1 MRASTRDRVVLPIL
15 LPIVM
20 LLVIAAVLF
29 GFSRILLSLTAD
41 AATAIALIVALS
53 ILVVAAVV
61 ASRSVVRASSL
72 ASMLG
77 AVAGVAMLAGGIA
90 LIAVGAGAE
99 HEGGGGPAVT
109 ISLIAKDI
117 AFDKTKLSVPA
128 GKPFAID
135 FDNQDAGIQHDV
147 QIFDNEGF
155 TGTPLLNGEI
165 VTGPAKVTY
174 EAPALESGTF
184 FFHCSVHPAQMHGTI
199 LATAGPT
206 GGGGAGVTV
215 TAQGLQFDTDR
226 IELPAAPSTIHFE
239 NDDPGIQHNIAIFT
253 DSSLGTNLFRGEIV
267 TGPATVDYAIP
278 ALDPGSYYFHCDVH
292 PTMTGTVVVKG
303 GGGGGPPPPS
313 AAPGGGGGGGGPPP
327 TPAPGGGGGGG
338 GGEGGTANPSTVV
351 AQGLAFDTD
360 QIALPPDAP
369 STLHFENKDAGVSHD
384 IAIYTDSSLG
394 TNLFR
399 GQIIIGPASI
409 DYSIPALKPGT
420 YYFHCDVHP
429 SMQGSVTVG

>member
-1 MRASTRDRVVLPIL
+1 MRTSTRDRVVLPIL

-41 AATAIALIVALS
+41 AATGIALVVALS

-77 AVAGVAMLAGGIA
+77 AIAGVAMLAGGIA
-90 LIAVGAGAE
+90 LIAVGTGGE
-99 HEGGGGPAVT
+99 KEGGGSGGPVT
-109 ISLIAKDI
+109 ISLTAKGL

-128 GKPFAID
+128 GNPFAIA

-174 EAPALESGTF
+174 EAPALDPGTY

-199 LATAGPT
+199 DATAGAP
-206 GGGGAGVTV
+206 GGGGAKVTV
-215 TAQGLQFDTDR
+215 AAQGLQFDTDR
-226 IELPAAPSTIHFE
+226 IELPAAPSIIHFE

-267 TGPATVDYAIP
+267 TGPAAIDYRIP
-278 ALDPGSYYFHCDVH
+278 PLEPGTYYFHCDVH
-292 PTMTGTVVVKG
+292 PTMSGAVVVKG
-303 GGGGGPPPPS
+303 GGGGGPPPPT
-313 AAPGGGGGGGGPPP
+313 ATPGGGTGG
-327 TPAPGGGGGGG
+327 
-338 GGEGGTANPSTVV
+338 GGTANPSTVT
-351 AQGLAFDTD
+351 AQGLAFSTAE
-360 QIALPPDAP
+360 IALPPDAP
-369 STLHFENKDAGVSHD
+369 STIHFENKDAGVSHD

-399 GQIIIGPASI
+399 GQIITGPASI

-420 YYFHCDVHP
+420 YYFHCEVH
-429 SMQGSVTVG
+429 STMHGSVTVG

>member
-1 MRASTRDRVVLPIL
+1 MRTSTRDRVVLPIL
-15 LPIVM
+15 LPIIM

-29 GFSRILLSLTAD
+29 GFSRILLSLTKD

-77 AVAGVAMLAGGIA
+77 AIAGVAMLAGGIA
-90 LIAVGAGAE
+90 LIAVGAGGE
-99 HEGGGGPAVT
+99 EGGGGGPAVT
-109 ISLIAKDI
+109 ISLTAKGI
-117 AFDKTKLSVPA
+117 AFDKTTLSVPA
-128 GKPFAID
+128 GKPFAIA

-147 QIFDNEGF
+147 QIFDNESF

-174 EAPALESGTF
+174 EAPALDPGTYY
-184 FFHCSVHPAQMHGTI
+184 FHCSVHPTQMQGTI
-199 LATAGPT
+199 EATPATP
-206 GGGGAGVTV
+206 GGGGTRITV
-215 TAQGLQFDTDR
+215 AAQGLQFNTNR
-226 IELPAAPSTIHFE
+226 IELSAGAPSTIHFE
-239 NDDPGIQHNIAIFT
+239 NNDPGIQHNIAIFT

-267 TGPATVDYAIP
+267 TGPAAVDYRIP
-278 ALDPGSYYFHCDVH
+278 PLDPGTYYFHCDVH
-292 PTMTGTVVVKG
+292 PTMSGSVVVK
-303 GGGGGPPPPS
+303 
-313 AAPGGGGGGGGPPP
+313 AAGGGGPPP
-327 TPAPGGGGGGG
+327 TATPATGGGGGGG
-338 GGEGGTANPSTVV
+338 GGTANPSTVT
-351 AQGLAFDTD
+351 AQGLAFSTAE
-360 QIALPPDAP
+360 IALPPDAP
-369 STLHFENKDAGVSHD
+369 STIHFENKDAGVSHD

-399 GQIIIGPASI
+399 GQIITGPASI

-429 SMQGSVTVG
+429 TMHGSVTVG

>member
-1 MRASTRDRVVLPIL
+1 MRTSTRDRVVLPIL

-41 AATAIALIVALS
+41 AATGIALVVALS

-77 AVAGVAMLAGGIA
+77 AIAGVAMLAGGIA
-90 LIAVGAGAE
+90 LIAVGTGGE
-99 HEGGGGPAVT
+99 KEGGGSGGTVT
-109 ISLIAKDI
+109 ISLTAKGL

-128 GKPFAID
+128 GNPFAIA

-174 EAPALESGTF
+174 EAPALDPGTY

-199 LATAGPT
+199 DATAGAP
-206 GGGGAGVTV
+206 GGGGAKVTV
-215 TAQGLQFDTDR
+215 AAQGLQFDTDR
-226 IELPAAPSTIHFE
+226 IELPAAPSIIHFE

-267 TGPATVDYAIP
+267 TGPAAIDYRIP
-278 ALDPGSYYFHCDVH
+278 PLEPGTYYFHCDVH
-292 PTMTGTVVVKG
+292 PTMSGAVVVEK
-303 GGGGGPPPPS
+303 GGGGPPPPT
-313 AAPGGGGGGGGPPP
+313 ATPGGGAGG
-327 TPAPGGGGGGG
+327 
-338 GGEGGTANPSTVV
+338 GGTANPSTIM
-351 AQGLAFDTD
+351 AQGLAFSTPE
-360 QIALPPDAP
+360 IALPPDAP
-369 STLHFENKDAGVSHD
+369 STIHFEDKDAGVSHN

-394 TNLFR
+394 TNLFK
-399 GQIIIGPASI
+399 GQIITGPASI

-420 YYFHCDVHP
+420 YYFHCEVHP
-429 SMQGSVTVG
+429 TMHGSVTVG

>member
-1 MRASTRDRVVLPIL
+1 MRTSTRDRVVLPIL

-20 LLVIAAVLF
+20 LLVIAAALF
-29 GFSRILLSLTAD
+29 GFSRILLSLTKD

-77 AVAGVAMLAGGIA
+77 AIAGVAMLAGGIA
-90 LIAVGAGAE
+90 LIAVGAGGE
-99 HEGGGGPAVT
+99 EGGGGGPAVT
-109 ISLIAKDI
+109 ISLTAKGI
-117 AFDKTKLSVPA
+117 AFDKTTLSVPA
-128 GKPFAID
+128 GKPFAIA

-147 QIFDNEGF
+147 QIFDNESF

-174 EAPALESGTF
+174 EAPALDPGTYY
-184 FFHCSVHPAQMHGTI
+184 FHCSVHPTQMQGTI
-199 LATAGPT
+199 EATAATP
-206 GGGGAGVTV
+206 GGGGTRITV
-215 TAQGLQFDTDR
+215 AAQGLQFDTNR
-226 IELPAAPSTIHFE
+226 IELPAGAPSTIHFE
-239 NDDPGIQHNIAIFT
+239 NNDPGIQHNIAIFT

-267 TGPATVDYAIP
+267 TGPAAVDYRIP
-278 ALDPGSYYFHCDVH
+278 PLEPGSYYFHCDVH
-292 PTMTGTVVVKG
+292 PTMSGTVVVK
-303 GGGGGPPPPS
+303 
-313 AAPGGGGGGGGPPP
+313 AAGGGGPPP
-327 TPAPGGGGGGG
+327 TATPATGGGGGGG
-338 GGEGGTANPSTVV
+338 GGTANPSTVT
-351 AQGLAFDTD
+351 AQGLAFSTAE
-360 QIALPPDAP
+360 IALPPDAP
-369 STLHFENKDAGVSHD
+369 STIHFENKDAGVSHD

-399 GQIIIGPASI
+399 GQIITGPASI

-429 SMQGSVTVG
+429 TMHGSVTVG

>member
-1 MRASTRDRVVLPIL
+1 MRTSTRDRVVLPIL

-53 ILVVAAVV
+53 ILVVASVV
-61 ASRSVVRASSL
+61 ASRSVIRASSL

-77 AVAGVAMLAGGIA
+77 AIAGVAMLAGGIA

-99 HEGGGGPAVT
+99 KEGGGGPAVT

-128 GKPFAID
+128 GKPFAIA

-174 EAPALESGTF
+174 EAPALETGTY

-199 LATAGPT
+199 LATAGLP
-206 GGGGAGVTV
+206 GGGGAGAVV
-215 TAQGLQFDTDR
+215 SAQGLQFDTDR
-226 IELPAAPSTIHFE
+226 IELPAGAPSTIHFE
-239 NDDPGIQHNIAIFT
+239 NNDPGIQHNIAIFT

-278 ALDPGSYYFHCDVH
+278 PLDPGTYFFHCDVH
-292 PTMTGTVVVKG
+292 PTMSGTVVAKG
-303 GGGGGPPPPS
+303 GGGGGPPPPT
-313 AAPGGGGGGGGPPP
+313 AAPGGGAGG
-327 TPAPGGGGGGG
+327 
-338 GGEGGTANPSTVV
+338 GGTANPSTVV
-351 AQGLAFDTD
+351 AQGLAFSTAE
-360 QIALPPDAP
+360 IALPPDAP
-369 STLHFENKDAGVSHD
+369 STIHFENKDGGVSHD

-399 GQIIIGPASI
+399 GQIITGPASI

-429 SMQGSVTVG
+429 TMHGSVTVG

>member
-1 MRASTRDRVVLPIL
+1 MRTSTRDRVVLPIL
-15 LPIVM
+15 LPIIM

-29 GFSRILLSLTAD
+29 GFSRILLSLTKD

-77 AVAGVAMLAGGIA
+77 AIAGVAMLAGGIA
-90 LIAVGAGAE
+90 LIAVGAGGE
-99 HEGGGGPAVT
+99 EGGGGGPTVT
-109 ISLIAKDI
+109 ISLTAKGI
-117 AFDKTKLSVPA
+117 AFDKTTLSVPA
-128 GKPFAID
+128 GKPFAIA

-147 QIFDNEGF
+147 QIFDNESF

-174 EAPALESGTF
+174 EAPALDPGIYY
-184 FFHCSVHPAQMHGTI
+184 FHCSVHPTQMQGTI
-199 LATAGPT
+199 EAAPATP
-206 GGGGAGVTV
+206 GGGGTRITV
-215 TAQGLQFDTDR
+215 AAQGLQFDTNR
-226 IELPAAPSTIHFE
+226 IELSAGAPSTIHFE
-239 NDDPGIQHNIAIFT
+239 NNDPGIQHNIAIFT

-267 TGPATVDYAIP
+267 TGPAAVDYRIP
-278 ALDPGSYYFHCDVH
+278 PLDPGTYYFHCDVH
-292 PTMTGTVVVKG
+292 PTMSGSVVVK
-303 GGGGGPPPPS
+303 
-313 AAPGGGGGGGGPPP
+313 AAGGGGPPP
-327 TPAPGGGGGGG
+327 TATPATGGGGGGG
-338 GGEGGTANPSTVV
+338 GGTANPSTVT
-351 AQGLAFDTD
+351 AQGLAFSTAE
-360 QIALPPDAP
+360 IALPPDAP
-369 STLHFENKDAGVSHD
+369 STIHFENKDAGVSHD

-399 GQIIIGPASI
+399 GQIITGPASI

-429 SMQGSVTVG
+429 TMHGSVTVG

>member
-1 MRASTRDRVVLPIL
+1 MRTSTRDRVVLPIL

-61 ASRSVVRASSL
+61 ASRSAVRASSL

-77 AVAGVAMLAGGIA
+77 AIAGVAMLAGGIA

-99 HEGGGGPAVT
+99 KEGGGGPAVT

-128 GKPFAID
+128 GEPFAID

-155 TGTPLLNGEI
+155 TGTPLLSGEI

-174 EAPALESGTF
+174 EAPALETGTYY
-184 FFHCSVHPAQMHGTI
+184 FHCSVHPAQMQGTI
-199 LATAGPT
+199 LATAGPP
-206 GGGGAGVTV
+206 GGGGARVTV
-215 TAQGLQFDTDR
+215 SAQGLQFDTDR
-226 IELPAAPSTIHFE
+226 IELPAGAPSTIHFE
-239 NDDPGIQHNIAIFT
+239 NNDPGIQHNIAIFT

-267 TGPATVDYAIP
+267 TGPAAIDYAIP
-278 ALDPGSYYFHCDVH
+278 PLDPGTYYFHCDVH
-292 PTMTGTVVVKG
+292 PTMSGTVVVQG
-303 GGGGGPPPPS
+303 GGGGGPPPPT
-313 AAPGGGGGGGGPPP
+313 ATPGGGGGGGG
-327 TPAPGGGGGGG
+327 
-338 GGEGGTANPSTVV
+338 TATPSTVV
-351 AQGLAFDTD
+351 AQALAFDTD

-369 STLHFENKDAGVSHD
+369 STIHFENKDAGVSHN
-384 IAIYTDSSLG
+384 IAFYTDSSLG

-399 GQIIIGPASI
+399 GQIITGPALI

-429 SMQGSVTVG
+429 TMHGSVTVG

>member
-1 MRASTRDRVVLPIL
+1 MRTSTRDRVVLPIL

-72 ASMLG
+72 GSMLG
-77 AVAGVAMLAGGIA
+77 AIAGVAMLAGGIA
-90 LIAVGAGAE
+90 LIAVGTGGE
-99 HEGGGGPAVT
+99 KEGGGSGSPVT
-109 ISLIAKDI
+109 ISLTAKGL

-128 GKPFAID
+128 GNPFAIA

-174 EAPALESGTF
+174 EAPALDPGTY

-199 LATAGPT
+199 DATAGAP
-206 GGGGAGVTV
+206 GGGGAKVTV
-215 TAQGLQFDTDR
+215 AAQGLQFDTDR
-226 IELPAAPSTIHFE
+226 IELPAAPSIIHFE

-267 TGPATVDYAIP
+267 TGPAAIDYRIP
-278 ALDPGSYYFHCDVH
+278 PLEPGTYYFHCDVH
-292 PTMTGTVVVKG
+292 PTMSGAVVVEK
-303 GGGGGPPPPS
+303 GGGGPPPPT
-313 AAPGGGGGGGGPPP
+313 ATPGGGVGGAGG
-327 TPAPGGGGGGG
+327 
-338 GGEGGTANPSTVV
+338 GGTANPSTIM
-351 AQGLAFDTD
+351 AQGLAFSTPE
-360 QIALPPDAP
+360 IALPPDAP
-369 STLHFENKDAGVSHD
+369 STIHFEDKDAGVSHN

-394 TNLFR
+394 TNLFK
-399 GQIIIGPASI
+399 GQIITGPASI

-429 SMQGSVTVG
+429 TMHGSVTVG

>member
-1 MRASTRDRVVLPIL
+1 MRTRTRDRVVLPLL

-20 LLVIAAVLF
+20 LLVIAAALF
-29 GFSRILLSLTAD
+29 GFSRILLSLTKD

-77 AVAGVAMLAGGIA
+77 AIAGVAMLAGGIA
-90 LIAVGAGAE
+90 LIAVGAGGE
-99 HEGGGGPAVT
+99 KEGGGGPAAT
-109 ISLIAKDI
+109 ISLTAKGI

-128 GKPFAID
+128 GKPFAIA

-174 EAPALESGTF
+174 EAPALDPGTYY
-184 FFHCSVHPAQMHGTI
+184 FHCSVHPAQMQGTVE
-199 LATAGPT
+199 ATPAGPV
-206 GGGGAGVTV
+206 GGGGARVTV
-215 TAQGLQFDTDR
+215 AAQGLRFDTDR
-226 IELPAAPSTIHFE
+226 IELPAGAPSTIHFE
-239 NDDPGIQHNIAIFT
+239 NNDPGIQHNIAIFT
-253 DSSLGTNLFRGEIV
+253 DSSLGTTLFRGEIV
-267 TGPATVDYAIP
+267 TGPTAVDYRIP
-278 ALDPGSYYFHCDVH
+278 PLEPGSYYFHCDVH
-292 PTMTGTVVVKG
+292 PTMSGTVVVKG

-313 AAPGGGGGGGGPPP
+313 PSPGGGGG
-327 TPAPGGGGGGG
+327 A
-338 GGEGGTANPSTVV
+338 GGTANPSTIT
-351 AQGLAFDTD
+351 AQGLAFSTAE
-360 QIALPPDAP
+360 IALPPDAP
-369 STLHFENKDAGVSHD
+369 STIHFENKDAGVSHD
-384 IAIYTDSSLG
+384 IAIYTDSSLS

-399 GQIIIGPASI
+399 GQIITGPASI

-429 SMQGSVTVG
+429 TMHGSVTVG

>member
-1 MRASTRDRVVLPIL
+1 MRTSTRDRVVLPIL

-29 GFSRILLSLTAD
+29 GFSRILLSLTKD

-90 LIAVGAGAE
+90 LISVGAGGE
-99 HEGGGGPAVT
+99 KGGGGGPAVT
-109 ISLIAKDI
+109 ISLTAKGI
-117 AFDKTKLSVPA
+117 AFDKTSFSVPA
-128 GKPFAID
+128 GKPFAIA
-135 FDNQDAGIQHDV
+135 FDNQDTGIQHDV

-155 TGTPLLNGEI
+155 TGTPLLDGEI

-174 EAPALESGTF
+174 EAPALDPGTYY
-184 FFHCSVHPAQMHGTI
+184 FHCSVHPAQMQGT
-199 LATAGPT
+199 LEATPGTP
-206 GGGGAGVTV
+206 GGGGARVTV

-226 IELPAAPSTIHFE
+226 ITLPAGAPSTIRFE
-239 NDDPGIQHNIAIFT
+239 NNDPGIQHNIAIFT

-267 TGPATVDYAIP
+267 TGPATVEYRIP
-278 ALDPGSYYFHCDVH
+278 PLEPGIYYFHCDVH
-292 PTMTGTVVVKG
+292 PTMSGTVVVKAG
-303 GGGGGPPPPS
+303 AGGGPSPPTASPGT
-313 AAPGGGGGGGGPPP
+313 GGGGGGG
-327 TPAPGGGGGGG
+327 
-338 GGEGGTANPSTVV
+338 TAKPSTVT
-351 AQGLAFDTD
+351 AEGLAFSTD
-360 QIALPPDAP
+360 RIALPPDAP
-369 STLHFENKDAGVSHD
+369 TTIHFENKDAGVSHD

-399 GQIIIGPASI
+399 GQIITGPASI

-429 SMQGSVTVG
+429 TMNGSATVG

>member
-1 MRASTRDRVVLPIL
+1 MRTSTRDRVVLPIL

-72 ASMLG
+72 VSMLG
-77 AVAGVAMLAGGIA
+77 AVAGVALLAGGIA
-90 LIAVGAGAE
+90 LIAVGAGGE
-99 HEGGGGPAVT
+99 QEGGGGPAVT

-117 AFDKTKLSVPA
+117 AFDKTKLSAPA

-174 EAPALESGTF
+174 EAPPLEPGTY
-184 FFHCSVHPAQMHGTI
+184 FFHCSVHPAQMNGTI
-199 LATAGPT
+199 LATAGPP
-206 GGGGAGVTV
+206 GGGGARVTV

-292 PTMTGTVVVKG
+292 PTMSGTVVVKG
-303 GGGGGPPPPS
+303 GGGGGPPPP
-313 AAPGGGGGGGGPPP
+313 
-327 TPAPGGGGGGG
+327 TTTPGGGGGGG
-338 GGEGGTANPSTVV
+338 GGGSGTANPSTVV

-369 STLHFENKDAGVSHD
+369 STIQFEDKDAGVSHN

-399 GQIIIGPASI
+399 GQIITGPASI

-429 SMQGSVTVG
+429 TMHGSVTVG

>member
-1 MRASTRDRVVLPIL
+1 MRTSTRDRVVLPIL

-41 AATAIALIVALS
+41 AATATALIVALS

-77 AVAGVAMLAGGIA
+77 AIAGVAMLAGGIA
-90 LIAVGAGAE
+90 LIAVGTGGE
-99 HEGGGGPAVT
+99 KEGGGGPGVT
-109 ISLIAKDI
+109 ISLTAKGV

-128 GKPFAID
+128 DKPFAIA

-147 QIFDNEGF
+147 QIFDNERF

-174 EAPALESGTF
+174 DAPALDPGTY
-184 FFHCSVHPAQMHGTI
+184 FFHCSVHPAQMQGTI
-199 LATAGPT
+199 DATAGAP
-206 GGGGAGVTV
+206 GGGGARVTV
-215 TAQGLQFDTDR
+215 AAQGLQFDTDR
-226 IELPAAPSTIHFE
+226 IELPAAPSIIHFE

-267 TGPATVDYAIP
+267 TGPAAIDYRIP
-278 ALDPGSYYFHCDVH
+278 PLEPGTYYFHCDVH
-292 PTMTGTVVVKG
+292 PTMSGTVVVKK
-303 GGGGGPPPPS
+303 GGGGPPPPT
-313 AAPGGGGGGGGPPP
+313 ATAGGAVGGGGG
-327 TPAPGGGGGGG
+327 
-338 GGEGGTANPSTVV
+338 GGTANPSTIT
-351 AQGLAFDTD
+351 AQGLAFSTAE
-360 QIALPPDAP
+360 IALPPDAP
-369 STLHFENKDAGVSHD
+369 STIHFEDKDAGVSHN

-394 TNLFR
+394 TNLFK
-399 GQIIIGPASI
+399 GQIITGPASI

-429 SMQGSVTVG
+429 TMQGSVTVG

>member
-1 MRASTRDRVVLPIL
+1 MRTSTRDRVVLPIL

-53 ILVVAAVV
+53 ILVVASVV
-61 ASRSVVRASSL
+61 ASRSVIRASSL

-77 AVAGVAMLAGGIA
+77 AIAGVAMLAGGIA

-99 HEGGGGPAVT
+99 KEGGGGPAVT
-109 ISLIAKDI
+109 IALTAKGI

-128 GKPFAID
+128 GKPFAIA

-174 EAPALESGTF
+174 EAPALETGTYY
-184 FFHCSVHPAQMHGTI
+184 FHCSVHPAQMHGTI
-199 LATAGPT
+199 LATAGPP
-206 GGGGAGVTV
+206 GGGGAGAVV

-226 IELPAAPSTIHFE
+226 IELPAGAPSTIHFE
-239 NDDPGIQHNIAIFT
+239 NNDPGIQHNIAIFT

-267 TGPATVDYAIP
+267 TGPAAVDYAIP
-278 ALDPGSYYFHCDVH
+278 PLDPGTYYFHCDVH
-292 PTMTGTVVVKG
+292 PTMSGTVVVKG
-303 GGGGGPPPPS
+303 GGGGGPPPPT
-313 AAPGGGGGGGGPPP
+313 AAPGGGAGG
-327 TPAPGGGGGGG
+327 
-338 GGEGGTANPSTVV
+338 GGTANPSTVV
-351 AQGLAFDTD
+351 AQGLAFSTAE
-360 QIALPPDAP
+360 IALPPDAP
-369 STLHFENKDAGVSHD
+369 STIHFENKDAGVSHD

-399 GQIIIGPASI
+399 GQIITGPASI

-429 SMQGSVTVG
+429 TMHGSVTVG

>member
-1 MRASTRDRVVLPIL
+1 MRTSTRDRVVLPIL

-41 AATAIALIVALS
+41 AATGIALVVALS

-77 AVAGVAMLAGGIA
+77 AIAGVAMLAGGIA
-90 LIAVGAGAE
+90 LIAVGTGGE
-99 HEGGGGPAVT
+99 KEGGGSGGPVT
-109 ISLIAKDI
+109 ISLTAKGL

-128 GKPFAID
+128 GNPFAIA

-174 EAPALESGTF
+174 EAPALDPGTY

-199 LATAGPT
+199 DATAGAP
-206 GGGGAGVTV
+206 GGGGAKVTV
-215 TAQGLQFDTDR
+215 AAQGLQFDTDR

-267 TGPATVDYAIP
+267 TGPAAIDYRIP
-278 ALDPGSYYFHCDVH
+278 PLEPGTYYFHCDVH
-292 PTMTGTVVVKG
+292 PTMSGAVVVEG
-303 GGGGGPPPPS
+303 GGGGGPPPPT
-313 AAPGGGGGGGGPPP
+313 ATPGGGTGG
-327 TPAPGGGGGGG
+327 
-338 GGEGGTANPSTVV
+338 GGTANPSTVT
-351 AQGLAFDTD
+351 AQGLAFSTAE
-360 QIALPPDAP
+360 IALPPDAP
-369 STLHFENKDAGVSHD
+369 STIPFENKDAGVSHD
-384 IAIYTDSSLG
+384 IAIYPDSSLG

-399 GQIIIGPASI
+399 GQIITGPASI

-420 YYFHCDVHP
+420 YYFHCEVHP
-429 SMQGSVTVG
+429 TMHGSVTVG

>member
-1 MRASTRDRVVLPIL
+1 MRTSTRDRVVLPIL

-41 AATAIALIVALS
+41 AATVIALIVALS

-90 LIAVGAGAE
+90 LIAVGAGGE
-99 HEGGGGPAVT
+99 QEGGSGPAVT

-128 GKPFAID
+128 GEPFAID

-155 TGTPLLNGEI
+155 TGTPLLSGEI
-165 VTGPAKVTY
+165 VTGPAEVTY
-174 EAPALESGTF
+174 EAPALESGTY
-184 FFHCSVHPAQMHGTI
+184 FFHCSVHPAQMRGTI
-199 LATAGPT
+199 LATAGPP

-215 TAQGLQFDTDR
+215 TAQGLQFDTNR

-292 PTMTGTVVVKG
+292 PTMSGTVVVKG
-303 GGGGGPPPPS
+303 GGGGGPPPPT
-313 AAPGGGGGGGGPPP
+313 ATPGGGGGGGGV
-327 TPAPGGGGGGG
+327 GGGA
-338 GGEGGTANPSTVV
+338 TNPSTVV
-351 AQGLAFDTD
+351 AEGLAFDTD

-369 STLHFENKDAGVSHD
+369 STIHFENKDAGVSHN

-399 GQIIIGPASI
+399 SQIIIGPASI

-429 SMQGSVTVG
+429 TMHGSVTVG

>member
-1 MRASTRDRVVLPIL
+1 MRTSTRDRVVLPIL

-61 ASRSVVRASSL
+61 ASKSVVRASSL

-90 LIAVGAGAE
+90 LLAVGAGGE
-99 HEGGGGPAVT
+99 KEEGGGPAVT
-109 ISLIAKDI
+109 IALTAKGI

-128 GKPFAID
+128 GKPFAIA

-174 EAPALESGTF
+174 EAPVLESGTY

-199 LATAGPT
+199 DATAGAP
-206 GGGGAGVTV
+206 GGGGARVTV
-215 TAQGLQFDTDR
+215 TAQDLQFDTDR
-226 IELPAAPSTIHFE
+226 IELPAGPSTIHFE
-239 NDDPGIQHNIAIFT
+239 NDAAGIQHNIAIFT

-292 PTMTGTVVVKG
+292 PTMSGTVEVKG
-303 GGGGGPPPPS
+303 GGGGGPPPPT
-313 AAPGGGGGGGGPPP
+313 ATPGGGGGGGGEP
-327 TPAPGGGGGGG
+327 
-338 GGEGGTANPSTVV
+338 GTANPSTIT
-351 AQGLAFDTD
+351 AQELAFDTAE
-360 QIALPPDAP
+360 IALPPDAP
-369 STLHFENKDAGVSHD
+369 STIHFENKDPGVSHN

-394 TNLFR
+394 TNLFK
-399 GQIIIGPASI
+399 GQIITGPASV

-429 SMQGSVTVG
+429 TMQGSVTVG

>member
-1 MRASTRDRVVLPIL
+1 MRTSTRDRVVLPIL

-53 ILVVAAVV
+53 IMVVAAVV

-77 AVAGVAMLAGGIA
+77 AIAGVAMLAGGIA
-90 LIAVGAGAE
+90 LIAVGTGGE
-99 HEGGGGPAVT
+99 KEGGGSGGPVT
-109 ISLIAKDI
+109 ISLTAKGI

-128 GKPFAID
+128 GQPFAIA

-147 QIFDNEGF
+147 QIFDNERF

-174 EAPALESGTF
+174 EAPALDPGKY

-199 LATAGPT
+199 DATAGAP
-206 GGGGAGVTV
+206 GGGGAKVTV
-215 TAQGLQFDTDR
+215 AAQGLQFDTDR
-226 IELPAAPSTIHFE
+226 IELPAAPSIIHFE

-267 TGPATVDYAIP
+267 TGPAAIDYRIP
-278 ALDPGSYYFHCDVH
+278 PLEPGTYYFHCDVH
-292 PTMTGTVVVKG
+292 PTMSGTVVVKK
-303 GGGGGPPPPS
+303 GGGGPPPPT
-313 AAPGGGGGGGGPPP
+313 ATPGGGVGGGGG
-327 TPAPGGGGGGG
+327 
-338 GGEGGTANPSTVV
+338 GGTANPSTIT
-351 AQGLAFDTD
+351 AQGLAFSTAE
-360 QIALPPDAP
+360 IALPPDAP
-369 STLHFENKDAGVSHD
+369 STIHFEDKDAGVSHN

-394 TNLFR
+394 TNLFK
-399 GQIIIGPASI
+399 GQIITGPASI

-429 SMQGSVTVG
+429 TMHGSVTVG